1 MYCIIEL
8 HKFKETPVSINS
20 KPNTILEN
28 EDEKEK
34 AESLLKDMFEMA
46 QKLRRLMFKS
56 PVKSFPHEKMGYV
69 QSGGENM
76 IEMTFR
82 QLLKC
87 FILNSN
93 SRRCRLEMAMLPV
106 SQ

>member
-1 MYCIIEL
+1 MKL
-8 HKFKETPVSINS
+8 HEFQGIPVLAKSTP
-20 KPNTILEN
+20 KTILEN

-34 AESLLKDMFEMA
+34 AESLLNDMYEKA
-46 QKLRRLMFKS
+46 KKLLNVGLMFKS

-76 IEMTFR
+76 IAMTFR

-87 FILNSN
+87 FVLDSN
-93 SRRCRLEMAMLPV
+93 SRRCRWEIAMLPV

>member
-1 MYCIIEL
+1 M
-8 HKFKETPVSINS
+8 K
-20 KPNTILEN
+20 TILRNEN
-28 EDEKEK
+28 EKEK
-34 AESLLKDMFEMA
+34 AESLLNDMFEMA

-76 IEMTFR
+76 IEITLR

-87 FILNSN
+87 FVLNSN
-93 SRRCRLEMAMLPV
+93 SRRCRLEKAMLPV